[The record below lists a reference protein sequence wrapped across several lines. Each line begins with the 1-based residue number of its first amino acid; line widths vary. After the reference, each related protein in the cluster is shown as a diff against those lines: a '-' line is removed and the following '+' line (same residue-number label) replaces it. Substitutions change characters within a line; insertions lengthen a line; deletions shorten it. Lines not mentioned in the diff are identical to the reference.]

1 MRLLLRAATLLGIA
15 ALAAASG
22 CTSLPQAPLR
32 PTELAAVP
40 FYPQEEY
47 QCGPAALATVLAFAG
62 VATTPEALLPEVYV
76 PARRGSL
83 QADLIGA
90 TRRHGRVPWLLDGS
104 PQELDAQLG
113 EGRPV
118 LVLQNFGS
126 RSRPLWHYAVVVGR
140 EADGAY
146 LLRSGV
152 TQRQRLP
159 ARRFLATWSRG
170 DTWALVLLQPGE
182 VPANATPRRYA
193 DAVAGLLAADRT
205 AESLAAAQSGTAR
218 WPDDTTLLL
227 ARSEAELASGDARAA
242 ESSLA
247 AALKRAPGDVAARN
261 NYALLLARRGCG
273 AAAATEIA
281 RAADGARDTTFA
293 AEVARSA
300 AEIAGTPGADG
311 GEGCPAP

>member
-1 MRLLLRAATLLGIA
+1 VRLLRCAATLLGIA
-15 ALAAASG
+15 ALAATSA
-22 CTSLPQAPLR
+22 CTSLPQAPPR

-40 FYPQEEY
+40 FFPQEQY
-47 QCGPAALATVLAFAG
+47 QCGPAALATVLTYAG
-62 VATTPEALLPEVYV
+62 VATTPEALLPDVYI
-76 PARRGSL
+76 PARQGSL

-90 TRRHGRVPWLLDGS
+90 ARRHGRVPWLLDGS
-104 PQELDAQLG
+104 PDELDAQLD

-159 ARRFLATWSRG
+159 ARRFLATWARG
-170 DTWALVLLQPGE
+170 DTWALVLLRPGE

-193 DAVAGLLAADRT
+193 DAVAGLLAAGRT
-205 AESLAAAQSGTAR
+205 AESLAAVQSGTTR

-227 ARSEAELASGDARAA
+227 ARSEAELAGSDARAA
-242 ESSLA
+242 ERSLA
-247 AALKRAPGDVAARN
+247 EVLKRAPGDVAARN
-261 NYALLLARRGCG
+261 NYALLLARRGCRT
-273 AAAATEIA
+273 AAAAEIA
-281 RAADGARDTTFA
+281 RATDGARDTTFA

-300 AEIAGTPGADG
+300 AEIASTPVAGG